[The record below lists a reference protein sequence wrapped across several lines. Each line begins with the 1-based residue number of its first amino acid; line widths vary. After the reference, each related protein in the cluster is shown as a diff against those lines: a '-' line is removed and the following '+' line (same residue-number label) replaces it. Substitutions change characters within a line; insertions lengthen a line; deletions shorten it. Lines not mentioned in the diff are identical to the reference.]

1 MRSLFLLYS
10 LALVL
15 GALAQAPAIVHLRTE
30 LITVDDGL
38 PQGLVHTLL
47 QDRQGFLWMGTK
59 DGLARYDGYHFMV
72 FRNDPADSSSI
83 CGNRVNTLLEDRD
96 GLIWAGNEMGCVSAY
111 EPRTGRA
118 RSYDSPPTLLLRQD
132 SVGRA
137 WMISSTG
144 KLLVLDRRTGS
155 RAFRPAKEL
164 FAAWP
169 GIEHAVDLE
178 VESNG
183 RIWITD
189 AQALWCLAPEAD
201 GDLRLV
207 SRQDLPSCTDPIGLP
222 ISFNLI
228 PDPRNERYLL
238 AACNDLLQV
247 KWSDGKLVSI
257 AKSGASPIRWGH
269 LLDAKGRMWCSLFD
283 QQLVRMDTATGSV
296 EWVELDVQANDP
308 QLAHRG
314 QWPVIA
320 DRQGNVWLGSAGYG
334 AFQVQASAERFHVR
348 EPMGYLVS
356 NDAEGRYL
364 ITAQD
369 FHALDGPDPWTA
381 PMRTRIDALRAA
393 CCVLDEGEVDRLGR
407 LWLNV
412 SIQDAGR
419 NLIRVVDRD
428 GHMLPV
434 PLGDRSCQQ
443 ILSGPDGLLMVCT
456 SSGPLGEV
464 DELLL
469 IDPLDLQV
477 RAHFPLPRLLVTD
490 DYKPIGSSTIAPD
503 GTIWMGT
510 VAGLFA
516 LDPRTGTWR
525 SWVKGPEG
533 AGHLPGDMVL
543 ATCLDPDA
551 PERYLWI
558 GMEGQGLARMDQRT
572 GEVKRWTTENGL
584 PNNVVYA
591 ILPDD
596 AGMLWM
602 STNRGL
608 CRFDPRTGAMR
619 VFTKEH
625 GLPGNE
631 FNRYSAAR
639 SRNGYMYF
647 GGMDGVVNFDPAVFA
662 ADTVPSPTL
671 ITRLRLM
678 NKVVTY
684 RTDPELLP
692 SPISQ
697 LRELVLPYD
706 TRMITFDLASTDQT
720 APALNEF
727 RYQLEGLDTTW
738 VESGTAHEATYTNLD
753 PGQYTF
759 RVQSRNSA
767 GVWDRQGASL
777 ALVITPPWWGTW
789 WFRSLMVLALAGLL
803 YALYRYR
810 LAQQLRLVR
819 VRDRIARDL
828 HDEIGSTLSSVALF
842 SEVAK
847 RRSDAAETGRNDM
860 LDRISSSTSEMV
872 ESMNDIVWAVN
883 SRNDELLHVAQR
895 MQEFGGRV
903 AEAVGFELDF
913 SFEGIDEDQELDM
926 VQRKN
931 LYLIF
936 KEAVNNAA
944 KYSGCSNLVV
954 RVGHERREV
963 VLRISDDGKGM
974 GSTNGAPMNG
984 TSGGNGL
991 KNMQARAQEIGG
1003 VLNVESAPGAGTTV
1017 ELRFKP

>member
-1 MRSLFLLYS
+1 MRSPITLL
-10 LALVL
+10 LCACALRVC
-15 GALAQAPAIVHLRTE
+15 AQAPPTVHLRTE

-38 PQGLVHTLL
+38 PQGLVHTML

-72 FRNDPADSSSI
+72 FRNDAADSSSI
-83 CGNRVNTLLEDRD
+83 CGNRVNTLFEDRD

-111 EPRTGRA
+111 DPRTGRA

-132 SVGRA
+132 SIGRA
-137 WMISSTG
+137 WLISSTG
-144 KLLVLDRRTGS
+144 KVLVLDRRSGA

-169 GIEHAVDLE
+169 GIAHAVDLE
-178 VESNG
+178 VEGNG
-183 RIWITD
+183 RIWIAD
-189 AQALWCLAPEAD
+189 EQALWCLAPEAD
-201 GDLRLV
+201 DLRLV
-207 SRQDLPSCTDPIGLP
+207 SRQDLPSCIDPIDEP

-228 PDPRNERYLL
+228 PDPLNKRYLL
-238 AACNDLLQV
+238 AACDDLLQV
-247 KWSDGKLVSI
+247 KWSDGKLASI
-257 AKSGASPIRWGH
+257 AKPGASPIRWGH
-269 LLDAKGRMWCSLFD
+269 LLDAKGRLWCWLFD
-283 QQLVRMDTATGSV
+283 RQLVRMDTATGAV
-296 EWVELDVQANDP
+296 EVVELDVQANDP
-308 QLAHRG
+308 LLGHPSQ
-314 QWPVIA
+314 QPVLV

-334 AFQVQASAERFHVR
+334 AFRVQASAERFHVR
-348 EPMGYLVS
+348 EPMHYLVS
-356 NDAEGRYL
+356 NDPEGRYL

-369 FHALDGPDPWTA
+369 LHALDGPDPWTA
-381 PMRTRIDALRAA
+381 PMRTRIDALRASLRL
-393 CCVLDEGEVDRLGR
+393 LDEGEVDRFGR

-412 SIQDAGR
+412 SNHDTGR

-428 GHMLPV
+428 GEVLPV

-443 ILSGPDGLLMVCT
+443 ILSGPDGLLMVCA
-456 SSGPLGEV
+456 SSSPLGEV

-469 IDPLDLQV
+469 IDPLDRQV
-477 RAHFPLPRLLVTD
+477 RKRFPVPRLLVTD
-490 DYKPIGSSTIAPD
+490 DYRPIGSSTIAPD

-516 LDPRTGTWR
+516 LDPRTGAWR
-525 SWVKGPEG
+525 SWVKGAGG
-533 AGHLPGDMVL
+533 AGQLPGDMVL
-543 ATCLDPDA
+543 ATCLDPAA
-551 PERYLWI
+551 PDRYLWI

-572 GEVKRWTTENGL
+572 GELKRWTTENGL

-591 ILPDD
+591 IVPDD

-619 VFTKEH
+619 VFTKDH

-639 SRNGYMYF
+639 SRNGTMYF
-647 GGMDGVVNFDPAVFA
+647 GGMDGTVSFDPAVFA
-662 ADTVPSPTL
+662 ADTLPSSTL

-678 NKVVTY
+678 NKVVSY
-684 RTDPELLP
+684 RTDPTLLP
-692 SPISQ
+692 TPISQ
-697 LRELVLPYD
+697 ARELVLPYD
-706 TRMITFDLASTDQT
+706 TRMISFDLASTDLT

-727 RYQLEGLDTTW
+727 RYRLEGMNTTW
-738 VESGTAHEATYTNLD
+738 VESGTTHEATYTNLD
-753 PGQYTF
+753 PGHYTF
-759 RVQSRNSA
+759 HVQSRNSA

-777 ALVITPPWWGTW
+777 TLIITPPWWGTW
-789 WFRSLMVLALAGLL
+789 WFRSLILLIVAGLL
-803 YALYRYR
+803 YAFYRYR
-810 LAQQLRLVR
+810 LAKALEVAL

-847 RRSDAAETGRNDM
+847 RRSDGAATGRNEM
-860 LDRISSSTSEMV
+860 LDRISASTSEMV

-883 SRNDELLHVAQR
+883 SKNDDLLQVARR
-895 MQEFGGRV
+895 MQEFAGRV
-903 AEAVGFELDF
+903 AEASGFALDF
-913 SFEGIDEDQELDM
+913 ALDGIGEGVALGM

-944 KYSGCSNLVV
+944 KYSRCSTLQVV
-954 RVGHERREV
+954 VAHQGREV
-963 VLRISDDGKGM
+963 LLRVSDDGIGLE
-974 GSTNGAPMNG
+974 GGDGEARAHNG
-984 TSGGNGL
+984 GGNGM
-991 KNMQARAQEIGG
+991 KNMRARATEMGG
-1003 VLNVESAPGAGTTV
+1003 TLRTESAAGQGTTI
-1017 ELRFKP
+1017 ELRFRP